1 MSQAEQDLITLFGE
15 LKESI
20 LHRGIDSTLRALKF
34 YEEKEPEHLV
44 MQAQWVVNAVCQVWG
59 ISRTELLYG
68 KMRDGV
74 RRYALEAAAHILG
87 KDFNMKKKFIATQLN
102 KHISN
107 VSRYAMAVY
116 HYNPKITADA
126 EKIEKLKTIRHKIK
140 LEMPVS

>member
-20 LHRGIDSTLRALKF
+20 LNRGIDSTLRALKF
-34 YEEKEPEHLV
+34 YEEKEPEKLV
-44 MQAQWVVNAVCQVWG
+44 AEAQRVVSAVCEVWD

-74 RRYALEAAAHILG
+74 RRYALEAAAHILA
-87 KDFNMKKKFIATQLN
+87 KDFGMKKKFIATQLN

-107 VSRYAMAVY
+107 VSRYSNEVY
-116 HYNPKITADA
+116 HYNPKIAADA

-140 LEMPVS
+140 IETLEP